1 MSKQANLLQE
11 ALERLE
17 EGESLET
24 SQQSLSGEDQ
34 TLLSLAARLRTAAWP
49 QVNPQVARQQQQQ
62 VIALYD
68 KEPQMETQK
77 QTRINFFKDWRLPV
91 AISIAVAVLLFG
103 CGLIS
108 LLGIG
113 GALWYSNQR
122 ANEAPVEQ
130 PDIVEEIE
138 GTKAPEVA
146 TIPQD
151 TLSPHEALL
160 SDFNGLVEIQAE
172 EGWQAVS
179 KDVVLT
185 EKSHVRTGSFSSAT
199 ITFNDGSIAQIGPE
213 SEISIE
219 KLAVDLGAGTRE
231 IELMQLSGESS
242 HLVTSF
248 DNALASYQV
257 DTPSGQGRVTGTQF
271 HVRVMSE
278 QSAWY
283 VDEGTVEVSGQE
295 TSVQVNAGEMSSV
308 MVDEVPTDPVFFFTG
323 QGQVAL
329 IGESWLI
336 GDQTYQT
343 HPQTII
349 IGNPQVGDMV
359 YYEGHLLEDGSRVAD
374 LIVLIRHDPANT
386 FTLTGEVQEIG
397 DVLWEVNGQTVAVTD
412 LTDVEEGIDVGDL
425 VRIDGVILEDGS
437 LQAEK
442 IRLIPDENEVPF
454 EFTGVVQAIADQNWL
469 ISDIPV
475 ALDEN
480 TVLDEGLSVGDRV
493 RVQGLILEDDTWLA
507 TSITRFFDENS
518 AFEFVG
524 TLDSMDP
531 WMVAGISFEVR
542 EWTAIDDGV
551 AVGDLVRVAGQIL
564 PDGTWLAS
572 EVRHYD
578 EALLTVLIGRVFSM
592 DPWVVSGFE
601 LNVDEETT
609 VIEGEIIVGML
620 VRVEMQL
627 LPDGSHKVIRIS
639 PFDELDLEDS
649 CQYLVVTVI
658 SVEDDQITVEGW
670 PALPL
675 GEGAQIEGEIQPGST
690 VQIMICYDEDMNVTV
705 VYIVVLSSPILPPP
719 PEEDGNEKVAVCHKP
734 NSKNPHTIVISSS
747 ALPAHLGHGDT
758 LGPCP

>member
-1 MSKQANLLQE
+1 MSKQANLFQE

-24 SQQSLSGEDQ
+24 SQQSGSVDDQ
-34 TLLSLAARLRTAAWP
+34 SLLSLAARLRTAAWP
-49 QVNPQVARQQQQQ
+49 QVNPQVARQQKQQ

-68 KEPQMETQK
+68 KEPQKETQNH
-77 QTRINFFKDWRLPV
+77 TRVNIFKDWRLPV
-91 AISIAVAVLLFG
+91 AISIAVAVLFI
-103 CGLIS
+103 CGSMS

-130 PDIVEEIE
+130 PEIVEEIE
-138 GTKAPEVA
+138 GAKAPEVV
-146 TIPQD
+146 TTPQD

-160 SDFNGLVEIQAE
+160 SNLNGLVEIQAE

-185 EKSHVRTGSFSSAT
+185 QKSHLRTGNFSSAT
-199 ITFNDGSIAQIGPE
+199 ITFNDGSIARIGPE

-219 KLAVDLGAGTRE
+219 KLVTDLGAGNRE
-231 IELMQLSGESS
+231 IELMQWSGESS
-242 HLVTSF
+242 HLVAPF

-257 DTPSGQGRVTGTQF
+257 DTPSGRGRVTGTQF
-271 HVRVMSE
+271 HVRVMPE

-295 TSVQVNAGEMSSV
+295 ASVPVNAGEMTSV
-308 MVDEVPTDPVFFFTG
+308 TTEEEPSDPAYFFAG

-329 IGESWLI
+329 ISESWLI

-374 LIVLIRHDPANT
+374 LIVLIRHNPANT
-386 FTLTGEVQEIG
+386 FTLTGEVEEIG
-397 DVLWEVNGQTVAVTD
+397 DILWTVNGQIVAVTD
-412 LTDVEEGIDVGDL
+412 LTDVETGIVVGDL
-425 VRIDGVILEDGS
+425 VRIEGVILEDGS
-437 LQAEK
+437 LQAEE
-442 IRLIPDENEVPF
+442 IRRIPDENEVPF
-454 EFTGVVQAIADQNWL
+454 EFTGIVQEIADQSWL
-469 ISDIPV
+469 ISDIPIT
-475 ALDEN
+475 LDEN
-480 TVLDEGLSVGDRV
+480 TALDEGLMVGDLV
-493 RVQGLILEDDTWLA
+493 RVQGLILEDNTWLA

-524 TLDSMDP
+524 TLDSMNP
-531 WMVAGISFEVR
+531 WMVSGISFEVR
-542 EWTAIDDGV
+542 EWTAVDEGLV
-551 AVGDLVRVAGQIL
+551 VGDLVRVAGQIL

-572 EVRHYD
+572 EVRRYD
-578 EALLTVLIGRVFSM
+578 KTLLMVLIGRVFSM
-592 DPWVVSGFE
+592 EPWVVSGFE
-601 LNVDEETT
+601 LNVDEETI
-609 VIEGEIIVGML
+609 IEGEITVGML
-620 VRVEMQL
+620 VRVELQL

-639 PFDELDLEDS
+639 PFDELDLADS

-658 SVEDDQITVEGW
+658 SVEEDQITVEGW

-675 GEGAQIEGEIQPGST
+675 GERTQIEGEIQPGSL

-719 PEEDGNEKVAVCHKP
+719 PVDNGSEKVVVCHKP